1 MKSRLGLAVSDLGAT
16 QLKNIAEP
24 VRVYSLEVGKAAQ
37 GKPTK
42 PAVPK
47 QRSIFVLLG
56 AAMVALI
63 AIAGTAWYFLGANRP
78 ATNANPLQEHRPVP
92 RAHDFLSGS
101 GCAPRYWGSRSRSL
115 WPAIGATFG
124 EWLSRIPSCL
134 VSLLSANWKKLS
146 QLSALS
152 YRVRRRSV

>member
-1 MKSRLGLAVSDLGAT
+1 MKSRLDLAVSDLGAT

-63 AIAGTAWYFLGANRP
+63 AISGTAWYFLGANRP
-78 ATNANPLQEHRPVP
+78 ATNADPLQEHRPVP

-115 WPAIGATFG
+115 CRRPAEDAPRWST
-124 EWLSRIPSCL
+124 SRKNLCRNS
-134 VSLLSANWKKLS
+134 
-146 QLSALS
+146 
-152 YRVRRRSV
+152 